1 MSPQLEQLRATVQ
14 APPSQPIG
22 WLASLSDMG
31 AYAGQSPRTIQR
43 WIAAG
48 HLQVR
53 RLSKKSICCK
63 PSDIDAAI
71 RSVSKSFGEG

>member
-1 MSPQLEQLRATVQ
+1 MNTQLEKLRTTVHTET
-14 APPSQPIG
+14 QPAG
-22 WLASLSDMG
+22 WLGGLREMG
-31 AYAGQSPRTIQR
+31 AYADQSPRTIQR